1 MYNYI
6 FSLEKVGLK
15 LLFKKLSENKIVL
28 SGGEAK
34 LTSPKLIHIVH
45 QAEVNIM
52 MISTYLILTEDL
64 SKICILP
71 KHPSIIET
79 R

>member
-15 LLFKKLSENKIVL
+15 FSFKKLSENKIVL
-28 SGGEAK
+28 LGGEAK
-34 LTSPKLIHIVH
+34 LTSPKLIPTVPL
-45 QAEVNIM
+45 AEVNIM
-52 MISTYLILTEDL
+52 MISTYQILIEDL
-64 SKICILP
+64 SKICIQA
-71 KHPSIIET
+71 KRICIIET

>member
-34 LTSPKLIHIVH
+34 LTSPKLIPTVPL
-45 QAEVNIM
+45 AENNIM
-52 MISTYLILTEDL
+52 MISTYQILIEDL

-71 KHPSIIET
+71 KQTSIIEP